1 MRGCGCIVR
10 PAFPAPSDDR
20 GRIYQE
26 NSGETGRE
34 NNFVMPGLDPGIH
47 QSSLND
53 FFKMDHRVKPGDD
66 DLETGKRAWLFDM
79 KTEDARR
86 EA

>member
-1 MRGCGCIVR
+1 MVR
-10 PAFPAPSDDR
+10 PAFLAPSDDK

-34 NNFVMPGLDPGIH
+34 NNFVMPGFDPGIH

-53 FFKMDHRVKPGDD
+53 FSRWI
-66 DLETGKRAWLFDM
+66 TGSSPVMTTLKLVSVHGCL
-79 KTEDARR
+79 T
-86 EA
+86 